1 MFCLGVL
8 EREAES
14 PARTPD
20 AMARSSGSPGH
31 GAVAV
36 TKPEQIQPRRLHPLP
51 RGLVELYGLL
61 AVLFVLVPEWMA
73 GGALLGFRANRRGS
87 DLPAAAAVW
96 QKLPEL
102 RLAAMSLAEL
112 RLLALEQGIG
122 GYAGLG
128 RGRLSARLI
137 RALKPGQKQRKALW

>member
-1 MFCLGVL
+1 
-8 EREAES
+8 
-14 PARTPD
+14 
-20 AMARSSGSPGH
+20 MARPPGAPGH
-31 GAVAV
+31 GATAV
-36 TKPEQIQPRRLHPLP
+36 TGPEQTPPRRLHPLP

-102 RLAAMSLAEL
+102 RLAAMGLADL
-112 RLLALEQGIG
+112 RLLARELGIC
-122 GYAGLG
+122 GYACLG
-128 RGRLSARLI
+128 RDRLSARLI
-137 RALKPGQKQRKALW
+137 RRLKPQQKLQQNPRKALW

>member
-1 MFCLGVL
+1 
-8 EREAES
+8 
-14 PARTPD
+14 
-20 AMARSSGSPGH
+20 MARPPGAPGH
-31 GAVAV
+31 GAAAV
-36 TKPEQIQPRRLHPLP
+36 TGPEQTPPRRLHPLP

-102 RLAAMSLAEL
+102 RLAAMGMAEL
-112 RLLALEQGIG
+112 RLLAREQRIA

-128 RGRLSARLI
+128 RDRLSARLI
-137 RALKPGQKQRKALW
+137 RRLKPQEKLQQKSRKALW